1 MYRQYEPE
9 VLKRLQRE
17 ELEVLREFVRICNKY
32 DIQYFAV
39 FGTCIGAIRHKGF
52 IPWDDDMD
60 FGMLR
65 EEYERFCKVA
75 PKEMGD
81 RFGLA
86 GPDCKEKFYNFVSK
100 LYKKNTRFATYY
112 DHGNYNMGINL
123 DIFVFDNLAEAEKDR
138 NKQIRRSGLIRSIYM
153 VKNVNF
159 YSNAVFKEGKGLKR
173 LLCGAAHYLLKI
185 LPVTDEFLC
194 RKWKKNAM
202 RYHGKTDV
210 VTQFNDTMILESSL
224 KLEDVNDL
232 IEVPFEDLMIKVPR
246 NYDAILRNVYGD
258 YMQLPPPEKRQNH
271 FPYILEFSKEGENA
285 NGNGI

>member
-100 LYKKNTRFATYY
+100 FYKKKYQVC
-112 DHGNYNMGINL
+112 H
-123 DIFVFDNLAEAEKDR
+123 
-138 NKQIRRSGLIRSIYM
+138 
-153 VKNVNF
+153 
-159 YSNAVFKEGKGLKR
+159 
-173 LLCGAAHYLLKI
+173 LL
-185 LPVTDEFLC
+185 
-194 RKWKKNAM
+194 
-202 RYHGKTDV
+202 
-210 VTQFNDTMILESSL
+210 
-224 KLEDVNDL
+224 
-232 IEVPFEDLMIKVPR
+232 
-246 NYDAILRNVYGD
+246 
-258 YMQLPPPEKRQNH
+258 
-271 FPYILEFSKEGENA
+271 
-285 NGNGI
+285 